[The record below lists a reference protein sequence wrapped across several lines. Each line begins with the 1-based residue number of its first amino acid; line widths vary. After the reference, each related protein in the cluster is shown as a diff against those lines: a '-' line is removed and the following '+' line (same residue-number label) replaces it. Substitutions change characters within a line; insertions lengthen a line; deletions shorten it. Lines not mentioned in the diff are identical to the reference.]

1 MEEKPLILQVRN
13 REGVVFQGKVK
24 NLTSINDDGEFDV
37 LSYHANF
44 ISLIN
49 EKLVLRLLDNTN
61 RIIKFSRGVMR
72 VLENNVDVFLGVK
85 EESKTTR
92 GVKPTKN

>member
-1 MEEKPLILQVRN
+1 MRN
-13 REGVVFQGKVK
+13 REGLIFEGQVK

-49 EKLVLRLLDNTN
+49 EKLILRLLDNTD
-61 RIIKFSRGVMR
+61 RVIKFDRGVMR
-72 VLENNVDVFLGVK
+72 VVDNNIDVYLGVK
-85 EESKTTR
+85 EENKSKR
-92 GVKPTKN
+92 EEKN

>member
-1 MEEKPLILQVRN
+1 MEERPLTLQVRN
-13 REGVVFQGKVK
+13 REGLIFEGQVK

-49 EKLVLRLLDNTN
+49 EKLILRLLDNTD
-61 RIIKFSRGVMR
+61 RVIKFDRGVMR
-72 VLENNVDVFLGVK
+72 VVDNNIDVYLGVK
-85 EESKTTR
+85 EENKSKR
-92 GVKPTKN
+92 EEKN